1 MKYFTFHQISIEKV
15 NDWIYNLSIGVIVL
29 IQMIQFRCE
38 ETEMDTLFPFE
49 QLKVE
54 LRKRI
59 NDGDWLV
66 NSRLPS
72 SRNLAAQYQC
82 SINTVERAIKE
93 LASEGLLRRENR
105 KGTFVANGTS
115 GINGSKSGLIAA
127 FAVEIDHP
135 LWSSALKGIEDLIQ
149 PFGYNLMVA
158 SVKRDV
164 QKLEQLIK
172 SIIAK
177 RVDGV
182 IMSPI
187 NEHGPQDENRILLNM
202 LLTNGIKVVFL
213 DRYLYGM
220 NIPYVSSDNLQGAY
234 QLTQHL
240 INNGHRRIVF
250 IRKSNLTTENERWA
264 GYKQALLDN
273 NLQYNQELDLYIV
286 NGNGGYGADFASG
299 LKETLEPLDF
309 TAVFTVNYETCGVTS
324 QVLQELGYKVPGDVS
339 LVTFDPE
346 IGANLQLPYKITGI
360 SQPFYEMGQVSAR
373 LLLDRINGNGKPYVM
388 GHICPSQLLVGNSV
402 KAL

>member
-1 MKYFTFHQISIEKV
+1 MSIA
-15 NDWIYNLSIGVIVL
+15 
-29 IQMIQFRCE
+29 
-38 ETEMDTLFPFE
+38 FPFE
-49 QLKVE
+49 RLKLE
-54 LRKRI
+54 LRKKI
-59 NDGDWLV
+59 NEGEWPFD
-66 NSRLPS
+66 SRLPS
-72 SRNLAAQYQC
+72 SRKLATQYKC

-93 LASEGLLRRENR
+93 LAAEGLLRRENR
-105 KGTFVANGTS
+105 KGTFITS
-115 GINGSKSGLIAA
+115 GISGISGSKSGLIAA
-127 FAVEIDHP
+127 FAAEIDHP
-135 LWSSALKGIEDLIQ
+135 LWATALKGIEDLIQ

-158 SVKRDV
+158 SVKRDI
-164 QKLEQLIK
+164 QKLELLIK

-187 NEHGPQDENRILLNM
+187 NEYGLQDENRILLSM
-202 LLTNGIKVVFL
+202 LLNNGIKVIFL

-220 NIPYVSSDNLQGAY
+220 NIPYISSNNLQGAY

-250 IRKSNLTTENERWA
+250 IRKANLTTENERWA
-264 GYKQALLDN
+264 GYKQALVDHG
-273 NLQYNQELDLYIV
+273 LQYNQELDLFLV
-286 NGNGGYGADFASG
+286 NGNGGYGDEFAAG
-299 LKETLEPLDF
+299 LKERLRPLDF

-324 QVLQELGYKVPGDVS
+324 RVLHELGFKVPGDVS

-373 LLLDRINGNGKPYVM
+373 LLLEQINGKEKPYVM

-402 KAL
+402 RTI

>member
-1 MKYFTFHQISIEKV
+1 
-15 NDWIYNLSIGVIVL
+15 
-29 IQMIQFRCE
+29 
-38 ETEMDTLFPFE
+38 MDTSFPFE
-49 QLKVE
+49 KLKIE
-54 LRKRI
+54 LRKRL
-59 NDGDWLV
+59 NEGDWLV

-72 SRNLAAQYQC
+72 SRNLATQYQC

-105 KGTFVANGTS
+105 KGTFVANGIS

-158 SVKRDV
+158 SVKRDI
-164 QKLEQLIK
+164 QKLEQLVK

-182 IMSPI
+182 VMSPI
-187 NEHGPQDENRILLNM
+187 NECGPQDENRILLNM
-202 LLTNGIKVVFL
+202 LVDNGIKVVFL

-220 NIPYVSSDNLQGAY
+220 SIPYVSSDNLQGAY
-234 QLTQHL
+234 QLTQYL

-264 GYKQALLDN
+264 GYKQALVDN

-286 NGNGGYGADFASG
+286 NGGGYGADFASG
-299 LKETLEPLDF
+299 LKETLGPLDF
-309 TAVFTVNYETCGVTS
+309 SAVFTVNYETCGVTS
-324 QVLQELGYKVPGDVS
+324 QVLHELGYKVPGDVS
-339 LVTFDPE
+339 LVTFDPA

-373 LLLDRINGNGKPYVM
+373 LLLDRINGNEKPYVM